1 MQYHA
6 ILVNQFL
13 SHSALV
19 THHARSPA
27 KKAAKPK
34 SIKSRLMNLQ
44 ILVFTDVCACCCGA
58 SRRGSLEPSQTAWGW
73 ASRVF
78 LCHGILRAIIHFWC
92 PKELVNKKKHLHLSL
107 VRSILVFSRF
117 SLFTSLSLSLASKG
131 RQWKVC
137 FILKILLN
145 RYSTLL
151 LILDIQNVMIVYIY
165 IIYIEHRNISETN
178 VMQTLHFNSFWSS
191 CHLSKTDRNKSK
203 KVTTTTQAPG
213 ICMFWYRKG
222 FHVGKQA
229 LEKLVRDGIHCYGT
243 QFPLFLFPYSALV
256 LKEHG
261 TRSHFRISQLQ

>member
-1 MQYHA
+1 M
-6 ILVNQFL
+6 
-13 SHSALV
+13 
-19 THHARSPA
+19 
-27 KKAAKPK
+27 K
-34 SIKSRLMNLQ
+34 SVFHTQNSFKS
-44 ILVFTDVCACCCGA
+44 
-58 SRRGSLEPSQTAWGW
+58 
-73 ASRVF
+73 
-78 LCHGILRAIIHFWC
+78 
-92 PKELVNKKKHLHLSL
+92 
-107 VRSILVFSRF
+107 
-117 SLFTSLSLSLASKG
+117 
-131 RQWKVC
+131 
-137 FILKILLN
+137 LLYATVDFGHTE
-145 RYSTLL
+145 RYDS
-151 LILDIQNVMIVYIY
+151 IY

-261 TRSHFRISQLQ
+261 TRSHFRISTTIIQGM